1 MHHVKVCSGL
11 ATAAALRAV
20 ENEIP
25 SSNDLV
31 KKAEF
36 DSNIAEIE
44 KKKKKSFTTSG
55 YNKFTKDILDAKIK
69 EKELFKKSD
78 ISGFQN
84 NSDLDK
90 KIVT

>member
-11 ATAAALRAV
+11 ATTAALRAV

-36 DSNIAEIE
+36 NSNIAEIE
-44 KKKKKSFTTSG
+44 KKKKKF
-55 YNKFTKDILDAKIK
+55 YYFRL
-69 EKELFKKSD
+69 
-78 ISGFQN
+78 
-84 NSDLDK
+84 
-90 KIVT
+90 

>member
-11 ATAAALRAV
+11 ATAATLRAV

-44 KKKKKSFTTSG
+44 KKKKRK
-55 YNKFTKDILDAKIK
+55 KFYYFRL
-69 EKELFKKSD
+69 
-78 ISGFQN
+78 
-84 NSDLDK
+84 
-90 KIVT
+90 

>member
-44 KKKKKSFTTSG
+44 KKKKKKKVLLLLAIT
-55 YNKFTKDILDAKIK
+55 NLQKIY
-69 EKELFKKSD
+69 LM
-78 ISGFQN
+78 QR
-84 NSDLDK
+84 
-90 KIVT
+90 